1 MARTVNEVK
10 LTIFMLASDYD
21 PAHYNWTKNE
31 LSALGD
37 CRATAEVIKKRLE
50 DNGAKVKEMY
60 AIEHKDEKKADSK
73 SEGCHNSTNTIKAK
87 YHILVKFEP
96 SHGTP
101 LKKIAEYIGVP
112 PEVIEKA
119 KQGRHSYDDMLAYL
133 THIKD
138 VDKIQYAPEDV
149 VTLAGSDYMD
159 YYNERKEHW
168 IKARETEAKKGG
180 KTRDRL
186 FRETMEKLDRGELTY
201 NEIALTKGGCALLTD
216 SKYQKKLFTK
226 SELVKNLAE
235 INRQNTKKM
244 IENGEINSW
253 EQIEKSEQF
262 KLLQCYGYIEE
273 LKNALEAAI
282 KKGLQNEFSNL
293 AQAIIEH
300 KINLPFEDI
309 EACDKYKVICKYFK
323 GEIENAIRAQAERE
337 YTDLYYAVIN
347 QQITRAEAKASERYV
362 YAYLFFKEDI
372 EKKTMPYHEKKLY

>member
-50 DNGAKVKEMY
+50 NNGAKVKEMY
-60 AIEHKDEKKADSK
+60 AIEHEDEKKADSK

-138 VDKIQYAPEDV
+138 VDKIQYAPGGV

-159 YYNERKEHW
+159 YYNERKERW
-168 IKARETEAKKGG
+168 MEAREIVAKKGG
-180 KTRDRL
+180 KTLDRL
-186 FRETMEKLDRGELTY
+186 FREAVSKLESGELSCAELAGIPEYRKLFLSAKYQRKLEAVAKRVEKLVELDKKRLQDKYESGEISAEEARTSDEYKLVF
-201 NEIALTKGGCALLTD
+201 
-216 SKYQKKLFTK
+216 KYC
-226 SELVKNLAE
+226 KNLDF
-235 INRQNTKKM
+235 RM
-244 IENGEINSW
+244 W
-253 EQIEKSEQF
+253 
-262 KLLQCYGYIEE
+262 
-273 LKNALEAAI
+273 
-282 KKGLQNEFSNL
+282 
-293 AQAIIEH
+293 
-300 KINLPFEDI
+300 
-309 EACDKYKVICKYFK
+309 
-323 GEIENAIRAQAERE
+323 
-337 YTDLYYAVIN
+337 
-347 QQITRAEAKASERYV
+347 ASP
-362 YAYLFFKEDI
+362 I
-372 EKKTMPYHEKKLY
+372 